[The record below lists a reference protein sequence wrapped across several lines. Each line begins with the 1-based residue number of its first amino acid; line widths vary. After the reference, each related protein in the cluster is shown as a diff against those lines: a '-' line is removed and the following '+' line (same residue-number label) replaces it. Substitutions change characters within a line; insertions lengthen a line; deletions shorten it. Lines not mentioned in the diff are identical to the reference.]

1 MDPVVYLYIAVA
13 LVFAAVLFIAVAFS
27 RMIAR
32 PSAVVDERLKDI
44 SVSGEAGGDLRLM
57 VGSRKDN
64 LLEKFLGKLSG
75 LVPQAFRPYDVR
87 TMLVQAG
94 YRRPSAVAVYLGSKL
109 LLAVVLPIAVL
120 SPGVVLGQGGP
131 AFLALAVAL
140 FLLGWFVP
148 NIFIS
153 RKIAH
158 RKTEIIHALPDALDL
173 MVVCVEA
180 GLGLNAAILRVG
192 QETRLTSPELSGELR
207 LVNQEI
213 LAGKPRA
220 EALRN
225 LAARTGVDDMKSLV
239 GMLVQTDKLG
249 TSIASSLRIQADS
262 LRTKRRNR
270 AEEAARKV
278 AVKLVFPL
286 VLFIFPELL
295 VVLIGPGMLGLF
307 RALGQVAAGQ

>member
-27 RMIAR
+27 RMLAR

-57 VGSRKDN
+57 VGSRKDT
-64 LLEKFLGKLSG
+64 LLEKFLGRLSG
-75 LVPQAFRPYDVR
+75 LVPQAFRPHDVR

-120 SPGVVLGQGGP
+120 SPGVVLGRGGP

-140 FLLGWFVP
+140 LLLGWFVP
-148 NIFIS
+148 NMFIS
-153 RKIAH
+153 RKIAS

>member
-1 MDPVVYLYIAVA
+1 MDFLLYIAA
-13 LVFAAVLFIAVAFS
+13 GLVFVTVLLLVTALY
-27 RMIAR
+27 RMTGTR
-32 PSAVVDERLKDI
+32 TGVVDERLEEI
-44 SVSGEAGGDLRLM
+44 SIAGGGRDLRLM
-57 VGSRKDN
+57 MGPRKDSAM
-64 LLEKFLGKLSG
+64 EKALGRFSK
-75 LVPQAFRPYDVR
+75 LVPQAFRPSDVR

-94 YRRPSAVAVYLGSKL
+94 YRRPAAIPAYLGSK
-109 LLAVVLPIAVL
+109 VVFAALVPVAAL
-120 SPGVVLGQGGP
+120 SPGVLLGRSSPGFV
-131 AFLALAVAL
+131 FLAAAL
-140 FLLGWFVP
+140 VLLGWFVP
-148 NIFIS
+148 NMWVARRIS
-153 RKIAH
+153 L
-158 RKTEIIHALPDALDL
+158 RKTEITHALPDALDL

-192 QETRLTSPELSGELR
+192 QETRLTSRALSTELR

-225 LAARTGVDDMKSLV
+225 LAERTGVDDMKSLV
-239 GMLVQTDKLG
+239 AMLVQTDKLG
-249 TSIASSLRIQADS
+249 TSIAASLRIQADS

-295 VVLIGPGMLGLF
+295 VVLIGPGMISLF
-307 RALGQVAAGQ
+307 RALTEVAGR

>member
-1 MDPVVYLYIAVA
+1 MDYLLYIAVG
-13 LVFAAVLFIAVAFS
+13 LVFVTVLILVLALHRLTSMRAAA
-27 RMIAR
+27 
-32 PSAVVDERLKDI
+32 VDERLAEI
-44 SVSGEAGGDLRLM
+44 SAVGDGRDLRLM
-57 VGSRKDN
+57 IGPRKDSVI
-64 LLEKFLGKLSG
+64 ERALGRFSRF
-75 LVPQAFRPYDVR
+75 VPQAFRPADVR

-94 YRRPSAVAVYLGSKL
+94 YRRPSAVPAYLGSKVVF
-109 LLAVVLPIAVL
+109 AVLVPVVAL
-120 SPGVVLGQGGP
+120 SPGVLLGRGSAGFV
-131 AFLALAVAL
+131 FLAAALAL
-140 FLLGWFVP
+140 FGWFMP
-148 NIFIS
+148 NMWV
-153 RKIAH
+153 A
-158 RKTEIIHALPDALDL
+158 RKTSLRRTEITHALPDALDL

-192 QETRLTSPELSGELR
+192 QETRLTSPALSTELR

-225 LAARTGVDDMKSLV
+225 LSARTGVDDMKSLV
-239 GMLVQTDKLG
+239 AMLVQTDKLG
-249 TSIASSLRIQADS
+249 TSIAASLRIQADS

-295 VVLIGPGMLGLF
+295 VVLIGPGMISLF
-307 RALGQVAAGQ
+307 RALTQVAGR

>member
-1 MDPVVYLYIAVA
+1 MEYMLYLTVG
-13 LVFAAVLFIAVAFS
+13 LVFLAIVTLSAALY
-27 RMIAR
+27 RMTSTRQTI
-32 PSAVVDERLKDI
+32 VDDRLKDF
-44 SVSGEAGGDLRLM
+44 SVASDPRDLRLM
-57 VGSRKDN
+57 VGAGRES
-64 LLEKFLGKLSG
+64 LLERFLGRFSK
-75 LVPQAFRPYDVR
+75 LVPQAFRPGDVR
-87 TMLVQAG
+87 TMLVRAG
-94 YRRPSAVAVYLGSKL
+94 FRRASAVHAYIGAKL
-109 LLAVVLPIAVL
+109 LFAVLVPVGLL
-120 SPGVVLGQGGP
+120 SPGILLGRGSSGFV
-131 AFLALAVAL
+131 FLAAALA
-140 FLLGWFVP
+140 LLGWFIP
-148 NIFIS
+148 NIYVA
-153 RKIAH
+153 RKTSN

-192 QETRLTSPELSGELR
+192 QETRLTSPELSSELR

-225 LAARTGVDDMKSLV
+225 LAERTGVDDMKSLV
-239 GMLVQTDKLG
+239 AMLVQTDKLG
-249 TSIASSLRIQADS
+249 TSIAASLRIQADS

-295 VVLIGPGMLGLF
+295 VVLIGPGMIGLF
-307 RALGQVAAGQ
+307 RALSQVASGQ

>member
-1 MDPVVYLYIAVA
+1 MGYMLYLTVG
-13 LVFAAVLFIAVAFS
+13 LVFLAIVMLSAALY
-27 RMIAR
+27 RMTSVR
-32 PSAVVDERLKDI
+32 QTVVDERLRDF
-44 SVSGEAGGDLRLM
+44 SVIGDPRDMRLM
-57 VGSRKDN
+57 VSAGRESAV
-64 LLEKFLGKLSG
+64 EKFLGRFSK
-75 LVPQAFRPYDVR
+75 LVPQAFKPGDVR
-87 TMLVQAG
+87 TMLVRAG
-94 YRRPSAVAVYLGSKL
+94 FRRSSAVPAYIGAKL
-109 LLAVVLPIAVL
+109 LFAVLVPIALL
-120 SPGVVLGQGGP
+120 SPGILLGRGSSGFV
-131 AFLALAVAL
+131 FLAAALA
-140 FLLGWFVP
+140 LLGWFIP
-148 NIFIS
+148 NIYVARRTS
-153 RKIAH
+153 N

-192 QETRLTSPELSGELR
+192 QETRLTSPELSSELR

-225 LAARTGVDDMKSLV
+225 LAERTGVDDMKSLV
-239 GMLVQTDKLG
+239 AMLVQTDKLG
-249 TSIASSLRIQADS
+249 TSIAASLRIQADS

-295 VVLIGPGMLGLF
+295 VVLIGPGMIGLF
-307 RALGQVAAGQ
+307 RALSKVATGQ

>member
-1 MDPVVYLYIAVA
+1 MDPVILLYIGVG
-13 LVFAAVLFIAVAFS
+13 LVFAAVLFIVVALS
-27 RMIAR
+27 RIVSR
-32 PSAVVDERLKDI
+32 PTAVVDERLKDI
-44 SVSGEAGGDLRLM
+44 SAFGEAAGDLRLM
-57 VGSRKDN
+57 MTSRKDTF
-64 LLEKFLGKLSG
+64 LEHFLGRLSK
-75 LVPQAFRPYDVR
+75 LVPQAFRPFDVR
-87 TMLVQAG
+87 MLMVQAG
-94 YRRPSAVAVYLGSKL
+94 YRRPSAVAVYIGSKL
-109 LLAVVLPIAVL
+109 LLAVLLPIAVL
-120 SPGVVLGQGGP
+120 SPGVVLGRGG
-131 AFLALAVAL
+131 AGFLALAVAL
-140 FLLGWFVP
+140 VLLGWFIP
-148 NIFIS
+148 NVFIS
-153 RKIAH
+153 RKIAA

-192 QETRLTSPELSGELR
+192 QETRLTSPELSAELR

-213 LAGKPRA
+213 LAGRPRA

-239 GMLVQTDKLG
+239 AMLVQTDKLG
-249 TSIASSLRIQADS
+249 TSIAASLRIQADS

-307 RALGQVAAGQ
+307 RALAQVAAGQ

>member
-1 MDPVVYLYIAVA
+1 MDPILFVYMGVA
-13 LVFAAVLFIAVAFS
+13 LAFVAVLTIVVGFARVL
-27 RMIAR
+27 AR
-32 PSAVVDERLKDI
+32 PGAVVDDRLKDL
-44 SVSGEAGGDLRLM
+44 SRSGDAGDMRLL

-64 LLEKFLGKLSG
+64 LMEKFLGRLSV

-87 TMLVQAG
+87 MMLVQAG
-94 YRRPSAVAVYLGSKL
+94 YRRQSSVAVYLGSKL
-109 LLAVVLPIAVL
+109 LVAIILPVALLSSGVLIGRGGTGFVWLAA
-120 SPGVVLGQGGP
+120 
-131 AFLALAVAL
+131 ALA
-140 FLLGWFVP
+140 LLGWFLP
-148 NIFIS
+148 NVYIL
-153 RKIAH
+153 RKISV

-192 QETRLTSPELSGELR
+192 QETRLTSPALSTELR

-213 LAGKPRA
+213 LAGRPRA

-239 GMLVQTDKLG
+239 AMLVQTDKLG
-249 TSIASSLRIQADS
+249 TSIAASLRIQADS
-262 LRTKRRNR
+262 LRMKRRNR

-307 RALGQVAAGQ
+307 RALSQVASGQ

>member
-1 MDPVVYLYIAVA
+1 MDPTIYLYTVVV
-13 LVFAAVLFIAVAFS
+13 LVFVAVLTIIVGLKRVLSRPAV
-27 RMIAR
+27 
-32 PSAVVDERLKDI
+32 VVDERLKEI
-44 SVSGEAGGDLRLM
+44 SRTGEAAGDLRLSI
-57 VGSRKDN
+57 GARKDSA
-64 LLEKFLGKLSG
+64 LEKFLGRLSK
-75 LVPQAFRPYDVR
+75 LVPQSFRPYDVR
-87 TMLVQAG
+87 ILLVQAG
-94 YRRPSAVAVYLGSKL
+94 YRRPSAVPAYLGAKL
-109 LLAVVLPIAVL
+109 LLAVLVPVAVL
-120 SPGVVLGQGGP
+120 SPGVVMGRGGP
-131 AFLALAVAL
+131 GFMALAVAL
-140 FLLGWFVP
+140 FFVGWFLP
-148 NIFIS
+148 SIFIS

-192 QETRLTSPELSGELR
+192 QETRLTSPALSTELR

-213 LAGKPRA
+213 LAGKPRS

-239 GMLVQTDKLG
+239 AMLVQTDKLG
-249 TSIASSLRIQADS
+249 TSIAASLRIQADS

-295 VVLIGPGMLGLF
+295 VVLIGPGMIGLF
-307 RALGQVAAGQ
+307 RALAQVAGR

>member
-1 MDPVVYLYIAVA
+1 MEYLLYLAVG
-13 LVFAAVLFIAVAFS
+13 LVFVTVLLLILAIG
-27 RMIAR
+27 RMTSAR
-32 PSAVVDERLKDI
+32 ETVLDDRLAEI
-44 SVSGEAGGDLRLM
+44 SVSEGGRDLRLM
-57 VGSRKDN
+57 IGSRKDSV
-64 LLEKFLGKLSG
+64 LEKTLGGFSK
-75 LVPQAFRPYDVR
+75 LVPQAFRPADVR

-94 YRRPSAVAVYLGSKL
+94 YRRPSAVPAYLGAKVVF
-109 LLAVVLPIAVL
+109 AVLVPIAAL
-120 SPGVVLGQGGP
+120 SPGVLLGRGSGG
-131 AFLALAVAL
+131 FVILAAAL
-140 FLLGWFVP
+140 VLLGWFIP
-148 NIFIS
+148 NMWVA
-153 RKIAH
+153 RKTSM
-158 RKTEIIHALPDALDL
+158 RKTEIMHALPDALDL

-192 QETRLTSPELSGELR
+192 QETRLTSPALSTELR

-239 GMLVQTDKLG
+239 AMLVQTDKLG
-249 TSIASSLRIQADS
+249 TSIAASLRIQADS
-262 LRTKRRNR
+262 LRSKRRNR

-295 VVLIGPGMLGLF
+295 VVLIGPGMIGLF
-307 RALGQVAAGQ
+307 RALSQVAGGQ